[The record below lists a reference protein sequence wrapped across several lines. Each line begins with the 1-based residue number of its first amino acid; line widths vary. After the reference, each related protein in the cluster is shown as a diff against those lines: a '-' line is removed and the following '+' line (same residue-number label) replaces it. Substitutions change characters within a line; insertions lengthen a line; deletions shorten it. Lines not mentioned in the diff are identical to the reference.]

1 MGFIDYQGDKED
13 RYSEVVEF
21 AKAQQEEEFR
31 RINDARIS
39 AWVNKRLNDERYS
52 DVPINDLLKYIMVRY
67 KKMCTYRDT
76 LIKADSSDSFNTDR
90 FWTDFVIY
98 CVVNTLKYMMV
109 SRDKA
114 LIIYQSV
121 LGKVFK
127 EKEFT
132 PPEKHYES
140 FENNEKYRRY
150 FMECFDVAQEKQFWK
165 WIGKC
170 GQSDKENLIK
180 LIESYEQLQIL

>member
-67 KKMCTYRDT
+67 KKCAHIGT
-76 LIKADSSDSFNTDR
+76 L
-90 FWTDFVIY
+90 
-98 CVVNTLKYMMV
+98 
-109 SRDKA
+109 
-114 LIIYQSV
+114 
-121 LGKVFK
+121 
-127 EKEFT
+127 
-132 PPEKHYES
+132 
-140 FENNEKYRRY
+140 
-150 FMECFDVAQEKQFWK
+150 
-165 WIGKC
+165 
-170 GQSDKENLIK
+170 
-180 LIESYEQLQIL
+180 